1 MSIYSLFETGGLVMW
16 ALLALSI
23 AAVATAAERS
33 VVLARAQR
41 GVAGLLSDLKRTL
54 LQKRAPEKARQL
66 CRPERGPVARLAA
79 AGLARLNGSSRQL
92 EATLER
98 QAQKE
103 LRKLGRGLRI
113 LATVAVTAPLLGFLG
128 TVTGMIAAFDALVKA
143 ASANPALVAD
153 GIREALTTTAA
164 GLVVAVPAQLL
175 YSYLSSR
182 LDKLTGYLEEA
193 ANLLLEVRE
202 DLV

>member
-1 MSIYSLFETGGLVMW
+1 MSIYSLFETGGWVMW

-23 AAVATAAERS
+23 AALATAAERS

-41 GVAGLLSDLKRTL
+41 GSGGLLFELKRTL
-54 LQKRAPEKARQL
+54 LEKRSPEKARKL
-66 CRPERGPVARLAA
+66 CQPNRGPVARLAT
-79 AGLARLNGSSRQL
+79 AGLTRLNGSSRQL

-103 LRKLGRGLRI
+103 LRRLGRGLRV

-143 ASANPALVAD
+143 GSANPALVAE

-175 YSYLSSR
+175 YSFLTSR
-182 LDKLTGYLEEA
+182 LDKITGHLEETS
-193 ANLLLEVRE
+193 NLLLEVRE
-202 DLV
+202 DLA